1 MQDRVRSQR
10 LGSGLWTAAVV
21 MGLVGNLSESVA
33 ASDMTC
39 TAVRAKG
46 VYVLPFLDLLIA
58 LVNGSHGM
66 RFVHKTTLVIL
77 LLIGD
82 IALLG
87 SCGERALALSSA
99 GAFVVGYAAAH
110 VAELH
115 PNPKP

>member
-1 MQDRVRSQR
+1 
-10 LGSGLWTAAVV
+10 

-39 TAVRAKG
+39 SAVRAKG

-66 RFVHKTTLVIL
+66 RFVHKTVLVIL

-82 IALLG
+82 ITLL
-87 SCGERALALSSA
+87 
-99 GAFVVGYAAAH
+99 
-110 VAELH
+110 
-115 PNPKP
+115 